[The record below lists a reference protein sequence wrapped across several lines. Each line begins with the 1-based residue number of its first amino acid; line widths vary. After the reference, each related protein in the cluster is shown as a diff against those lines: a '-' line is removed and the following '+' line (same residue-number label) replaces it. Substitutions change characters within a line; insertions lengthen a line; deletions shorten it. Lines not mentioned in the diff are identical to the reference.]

1 MDFRQILLPKEE
13 ELHHSVLWKIHFG
26 ISVTVVMNALLARKV
41 VTIQLNINTGFI
53 ELSMVEREKKGY

>member
-1 MDFRQILLPKEE
+1 
-13 ELHHSVLWKIHFG
+13 LHHSVLWKIHFG

-53 ELSMVEREKKGY
+53 ELSMVEREKKVTS